1 VERWAGDDIGGLDAC
16 QQWPKRR
23 ERELDQVHRRGR
35 RRWTRCPPFW
45 SHQSSLN
52 KALGAIVKAGG
63 WKDDRENPTGV
74 GAVEGD
80 QST

>member
-1 VERWAGDDIGGLDAC
+1 
-16 QQWPKRR
+16 
-23 ERELDQVHRRGR
+23 
-35 RRWTRCPPFW
+35 
-45 SHQSSLN
+45 
-52 KALGAIVKAGG
+52 VKAGG